1 MKCIYC
7 NSENIYKNGNHDG
20 KQGYRCK
27 ECNRIFV
34 YGKYTTNYLNHFNV
48 KLKSSKYDYLTRD
61 NYCEPKSELCTERK
75 NFLKKI
81 KLKYDSNK
89 SETLEKLYKNYLF
102 FPNEVFLD
110 NEHYSNDYVA
120 KYYNNCMEN
129 YDLNMR
135 YFENLEYDD
144 FNKNLLSFIKKNKF
158 KEVNDISDLCIQ
170 GVYILVLDKYK
181 QVYIGISNNIKRR
194 IMSHW
199 NNRKEF
205 DRLVF
210 GDVNTSII
218 SIDSFGPLDT
228 TRIFY
233 KEIKSVYKIN
243 SLEKEYVKKFNS
255 KYLLNRVDG
264 GINSESDD
272 KTRNLMLLG
281 GIRKRIFK

>member
-1 MKCIYC
+1 MKCIFC
-7 NSENIYKNGNHDG
+7 KSEKVYKNGNHNG
-20 KQGYRCK
+20 KQGYKCK
-27 ECNRIFV
+27 DCNKAFD
-34 YGKYTTNYLNHFNV
+34 YGKYTTKYINHFNV
-48 KLKSSKYDYLTRD
+48 KIRSDDYDFLTRD

-75 NFLKKI
+75 NLLKKV
-81 KLKYDSNK
+81 KQQYDSNK
-89 SETLEKLYKNYLF
+89 SESFKKLYKNYLF

-110 NEHYSNDYVA
+110 NEHYSSDYVE
-120 KYYNNCMEN
+120 KHYKNCMEN
-129 YDLNMR
+129 YDLNMK
-135 YFENLEYDD
+135 YFKSLDYDD
-144 FNKNLLSFIKKNKF
+144 FNSTLMSFVCKNKL
-158 KEVNDISDLCIQ
+158 KETDDISNLNFQ

-233 KEIKSVYKIN
+233 KEIKSVYKID
-243 SLEKEYVKKFNS
+243 SFEKEYVKKFNS